1 MSTIT
6 STEQALTVAKN
17 LLEKGLLELGLPIG
31 PERQGLLLQYLLLLE
46 KWNQVYNLT
55 AIRDLTKMVGAHL
68 LDSLSVV
75 SRLSGESILDVGS
88 GAGLPGIPIAVAKP
102 RCDVTLMDSNH
113 KKAAFLRQA
122 VADLALKNANVVCE
136 RVESW
141 AAPKEFDVIISRAFS
156 DLGEFVSLTGRL
168 LAPGGV
174 IAAMKGLHP
183 YEELERLPS
192 GFRVREVR
200 ALQVPGLQ
208 AERHLVLIE
217 RA

>member
-1 MSTIT
+1 MSAGIL
-6 STEQALTVAKN
+6 EQ
-17 LLEKGLLELGLPIG
+17 GLFDLGLPLG
-31 PERQGLLLQYLLLLE
+31 AEQQGLLLQYLVLLE

-75 SRLSGESILDVGS
+75 SLLSGERVLDVGS
-88 GAGLPGIPIAVAKP
+88 GAGLPGIPFAVAKP
-102 RCDVTLMDSNH
+102 MCAVTLLDSNH
-113 KKAAFLRQA
+113 KKTAFLRQA
-122 VADLALKNANVVCE
+122 VADLALKNVSVVCE

-156 DLGEFVSLTGRL
+156 DLSEFVLLTGRL
-168 LAPGGV
+168 LASSGV

-200 ALQVPGLQ
+200 ALQVPRLE

-217 RA
+217 HA